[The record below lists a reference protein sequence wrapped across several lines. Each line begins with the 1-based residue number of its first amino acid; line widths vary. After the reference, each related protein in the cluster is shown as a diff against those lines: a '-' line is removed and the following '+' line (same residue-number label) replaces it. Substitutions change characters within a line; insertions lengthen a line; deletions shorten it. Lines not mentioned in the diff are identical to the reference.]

1 MQGNIMDEQK
11 DPQNAGNTPDDT
23 GSGIPDDFKA
33 AAAAKAAEIRRVAE
47 KKAEELRQ
55 LAQAKAQELG
65 GAAESAWS
73 DARTKAKSWHAGSET
88 YVRENPTK
96 AILIALGLGF
106 LLGLLFRK

>member
-1 MQGNIMDEQK
+1 MDEQQ
-11 DPQNAGNTPDDT
+11 DTHNAANTANDQ
-23 GSGIPDDFKA
+23 GSSTPDDFKA

-55 LAQAKAQELG
+55 LAQAKAQEFS
-65 GAAESAWS
+65 GAAGSAWT
-73 DARTKAKSWHAGSET
+73 DARSRAKDWHSGTET

-106 LLGLLFRK
+106 LFGLMFRK

>member
-1 MQGNIMDEQK
+1 MDEQK
-11 DPQNAGNTPDDT
+11 DPQHTGNTANDT
-23 GSGIPDDFKA
+23 GSNSPDDFKA
-33 AAAAKAAEIRRVAE
+33 AAAAKAAEIRRIAE

-55 LAQAKAQELG
+55 LAQAKAQEFG
-65 GAAESAWS
+65 GVAESAWS
-73 DARTKAKSWHAGSET
+73 DARTMAKSWHSDSET

>member
-1 MQGNIMDEQK
+1 MDEQK
-11 DPQNAGNTPDDT
+11 DPQNAGDTANTT
-23 GSGIPDDFKA
+23 PDDFKA
-33 AAAAKAAEIRRVAE
+33 AAAAKAAEIRRIAE

-55 LAQAKAQELG
+55 LAQEKAQEFG

-73 DARTKAKSWHAGSET
+73 DARTKAKSWHADSET

>member
-1 MQGNIMDEQK
+1 MDEQK
-11 DPQNAGNTPDDT
+11 DPQNAGDTANNT
-23 GSGIPDDFKA
+23 PDDFKA
-33 AAAAKAAEIRRVAE
+33 AAAAKAAEIRRIAE

-55 LAQAKAQELG
+55 IAQEKAQEFS

-73 DARTKAKSWHAGSET
+73 DARTKAKSWHADSET